1 MQVQRIQNNN
11 YNNASFKAKNTT
23 GKVAYES
30 LKLMRKNLMSS
41 IINGKYDD
49 YVYLKYVYI
58 KKCIEFPAQAGHLR
72 PLSDCIRDMKSKD
85 FRNFVINSLK
95 FAYKNLFRI
104 KSEEEIQIAKKY
116 KEIIPRIQKQRKI
129 QYGEF

>member
-11 YNNASFKAKNTT
+11 YNNASFKANNTT

-41 IINGKYDD
+41 VINGNYDD

-58 KKCIEFPAQAGHLR
+58 KKCIEFPAQARLLR
-72 PLSDCIRDMKSKD
+72 PLSDCIRDIKSED
-85 FRNFVINSLK
+85 FRKFVINSLK
-95 FAYKNLFRI
+95 FAYENLFRT
-104 KSEEEIQIAKKY
+104 KSAEEIRIAKKY
-116 KEIIPRIQKQRKI
+116 KEMTSGIQKQRKI
-129 QYGEF
+129 LYDKF